1 MRVTKNNKKKIKL
14 LKVSLF
20 TILCS
25 FMFGVL
31 FLFVIF
37 IFTSSYLKSGKF
49 KRFIETKISQNLNI
63 EGEFDKFNWS
73 GPSLNSNEFSA
84 KGYADNPLSKIR
96 ANGIRA
102 NINLGAI
109 KNKTWEVS
117 SVDIN
122 QLNFLVNE
130 SDKKFS
136 NPYKNRVNEF
146 HKKESNWFKKLFFPN
161 KLIFKSIR
169 VSDINFDFNNYPLT
183 ILGRGISLNAE
194 ESSVSNSYKIK
205 AFNGGVWIDDFPKL
219 LLKEG
224 HFRNVGNKIIM
235 DSFDF
240 NLFDESRA
248 RLFGEIIAS
257 KSPSLDIEC
266 KLSDLPADKILPED
280 WIKKLKGLINIDINI
295 NGSVD
300 NSIIQGSAQLI
311 NGSLE
316 ALPIL
321 ERIDEFLGTSK
332 FRRLALNEFNITYS
346 VGKSR
351 SVNIDQFYSLT
362 HGTVCLTGIFSYK
375 NQKIDSGKYMIGIT
389 PETLKWLTLSKKE
402 ILDNVFTFNKY
413 DAFNKVFDLSNE
425 NDKLKIPPDGFK
437 WAVCQVDTDSPD
449 PFTSDI
455 RKQII
460 NSGGLALW
468 AELNGLS
475 KVGLEAL
482 DLIVKTSK
490 EKGIDINNLLST
502 ERYPI
507 DSESLKNIASKLE
520 ITEQMNLILD
530 QLTEDVFNL
539 PNKIFSDG
547 SSLLEK
553 FFLGN

>member
-1 MRVTKNNKKKIKL
+1 MTKNNKKKIKL

-25 FMFGVL
+25 FIFGVL

-49 KRFIETKISQNLNI
+49 KRLIETKISQNLNI

-73 GPSLNSNEFSA
+73 GTSLNSNEFSA
-84 KGYADNPLSKIR
+84 KGFADNPLSKIR

-122 QLNFLVNE
+122 QLNFLIDE

-136 NPYKNRVNEF
+136 NSYKNRVNEF
-146 HKKESNWFKKLFFPN
+146 DQNESNWFKKLFFPN
-161 KLIFKSIR
+161 QLIVKSFR
-169 VSDINFDFNNYPLT
+169 VNKINFDFNNYPLT

-194 ESSVSNSYKIK
+194 ESSVLNSYKIK

-248 RLFGEIIAS
+248 RVFGEIIAS

-295 NGSVD
+295 DGSVD
-300 NSIIQGSAQLI
+300 NPIIQGSAQLI

-402 ILDNVFTFNKY
+402 ILDNVFTFNKD
-413 DAFNKVFDLSNE
+413 DAFNEVFDLSNE

-490 EKGIDINNLLST
+490 EKGIDINNLLSS
-502 ERYPI
+502 ERYSL
-507 DSESLKNIASKLE
+507 DSESLKNIATKLE

-530 QLTEDVFNL
+530 QLTDDVFNL
-539 PNKIFSDG
+539 PNKIIRDG

>member
-1 MRVTKNNKKKIKL
+1 MTKNNKKKIKL

-25 FMFGVL
+25 FIFGVL

-136 NPYKNRVNEF
+136 NPHKNRVNEF
-146 HKKESNWFKKLFFPN
+146 HQKESNWFKKLFFPN
-161 KLIFKSIR
+161 KLIFKSFR
-169 VSDINFDFNNYPLT
+169 VNNINFDFNNYPLT

-194 ESSVSNSYKIK
+194 ESAVLNSYKIK

-300 NSIIQGSAQLI
+300 NPIIQGSAQLI

-402 ILDNVFTFNKY
+402 ILDNVFTFNKN

-437 WAVCQVDTDSPD
+437 WAVCQVDTDRPD

-530 QLTEDVFNL
+530 HLTEDVFNL
-539 PNKIFSDG
+539 PNKILSDG

>member
-1 MRVTKNNKKKIKL
+1 MTKNNKKKIKL

-20 TILCS
+20 TFLCS
-25 FMFGVL
+25 FIFGVL

-37 IFTSSYLKSGKF
+37 IFTSSYLKSVKF
-49 KRFIETKISQNLNI
+49 KRLIETKISQNLNI

-130 SDKKFS
+130 SDRKFS

-146 HKKESNWFKKLFFPN
+146 HQKESNWFKKLFFPN
-161 KLIFKSIR
+161 KLIFKSFR
-169 VSDINFDFNNYPLT
+169 VNNINFDFNNYPLT

-194 ESSVSNSYKIK
+194 ESSVLNSYKIK
-205 AFNGGVWIDDFPKL
+205 VFNGGVWIDDFPKL

-224 HFRNVGNKIIM
+224 HFINVGNKIIM

-502 ERYPI
+502 ERYPL

-539 PNKIFSDG
+539 PNKIFRDG

>member
-1 MRVTKNNKKKIKL
+1 MTKNNKKKIKL

-25 FMFGVL
+25 FIFGVL

-49 KRFIETKISQNLNI
+49 KRLIETKISQNLNI

-73 GPSLNSNEFSA
+73 GTSLNSNEFSA

-122 QLNFLVNE
+122 QLNFLIDE

-146 HKKESNWFKKLFFPN
+146 DQKESNWFKKLFFPN
-161 KLIFKSIR
+161 NLIVKSFG
-169 VSDINFDFNNYPLT
+169 VNNINFDFNNYPLT

-194 ESSVSNSYKIK
+194 ESSVLNSYKIK

-280 WIKKLKGLINIDINI
+280 WIKKLKGLINININI
-295 NGSVD
+295 DGSVD
-300 NSIIQGSAQLI
+300 NPIIHGSAKLI

-402 ILDNVFTFNKY
+402 ILNNVFTFNKD
-413 DAFNKVFDLSNE
+413 DAFNEVFDQSNE
-425 NDKLKIPPDGFK
+425 NDTLKIPPDGFK

-455 RKQII
+455 RNQII

-468 AELNGLS
+468 AELYGLS

-490 EKGIDINNLLST
+490 EKGININNLLSS
-502 ERYPI
+502 EGYSL

-520 ITEQMNLILD
+520 ITEQINLILN
-530 QLTEDVFNL
+530 QLTDDVFNL
-539 PNKIFSDG
+539 PNKIIRDG

>member
-1 MRVTKNNKKKIKL
+1 MTKNNKKKIKL

-25 FMFGVL
+25 FIFGVF

-49 KRFIETKISQNLNI
+49 KRLIETKISQNLNV

-73 GPSLNSNEFSA
+73 GTSLNSNEFSA

-96 ANGIRA
+96 VNGIRA

-122 QLNFLVNE
+122 QLNFLIDE

-136 NPYKNRVNEF
+136 NSYNNSVNEF
-146 HKKESNWFKKLFFPN
+146 DQKESNWFKNLFFPN
-161 KLIFKSIR
+161 KLILKSFR
-169 VSDINFDFNNYPLT
+169 VNNINFDFNNYPLT
-183 ILGRGISLNAE
+183 ILGRGISLSAE
-194 ESSVSNSYKIK
+194 ESSVLNSYKIK

-295 NGSVD
+295 DGSVD
-300 NSIIQGSAQLI
+300 NPIIQGSAQLI

-402 ILDNVFTFNKY
+402 ILDNVFTFNKD
-413 DAFNKVFDLSNE
+413 DAFNEVFDLSNE

-490 EKGIDINNLLST
+490 EKGIDINNLLSS
-502 ERYPI
+502 ERYSL
-507 DSESLKNIASKLE
+507 DSESLKKIATKLE

-530 QLTEDVFNL
+530 QLTDDVFNL
-539 PNKIFSDG
+539 PNKIIRDG

>member
-1 MRVTKNNKKKIKL
+1 MTKNNKKKIKL

-25 FMFGVL
+25 FIFGVF

-49 KRFIETKISQNLNI
+49 KRLIETKISQNLNV

-73 GPSLNSNEFSA
+73 GTSLNSNEFSA

-96 ANGIRA
+96 VNGIRA

-122 QLNFLVNE
+122 QLNFLIDE

-136 NPYKNRVNEF
+136 NSYNNSVNEF
-146 HKKESNWFKKLFFPN
+146 DQKESNWFKNLFFPN
-161 KLIFKSIR
+161 KLILKSFR
-169 VSDINFDFNNYPLT
+169 VNNINFDFNNYPLT

-194 ESSVSNSYKIK
+194 ESSVLNSYKIK

-295 NGSVD
+295 DGSVD
-300 NSIIQGSAQLI
+300 NPIIQGSAQLI

-402 ILDNVFTFNKY
+402 ILDNVFTFNKD
-413 DAFNKVFDLSNE
+413 DAFNEVFDLSNE

-490 EKGIDINNLLST
+490 EKGIDINNLLSS
-502 ERYPI
+502 ERYSL
-507 DSESLKNIASKLE
+507 DSESLKNIATKLE

-530 QLTEDVFNL
+530 QLTDDVFNL
-539 PNKIFSDG
+539 PNKIIRDG

>member
-194 ESSVSNSYKIK
+194 ESSVLNSYKIK
-205 AFNGGVWIDDFPKL
+205 AFNGGLWIDDFPKL

-502 ERYPI
+502 EPYPI

>member
-1 MRVTKNNKKKIKL
+1 
-14 LKVSLF
+14 
-20 TILCS
+20 
-25 FMFGVL
+25 
-31 FLFVIF
+31 
-37 IFTSSYLKSGKF
+37 
-49 KRFIETKISQNLNI
+49 
-63 EGEFDKFNWS
+63 
-73 GPSLNSNEFSA
+73 
-84 KGYADNPLSKIR
+84 
-96 ANGIRA
+96 
-102 NINLGAI
+102 
-109 KNKTWEVS
+109 
-117 SVDIN
+117 
-122 QLNFLVNE
+122 
-130 SDKKFS
+130 
-136 NPYKNRVNEF
+136 
-146 HKKESNWFKKLFFPN
+146 
-161 KLIFKSIR
+161 
-169 VSDINFDFNNYPLT
+169 
-183 ILGRGISLNAE
+183 
-194 ESSVSNSYKIK
+194 
-205 AFNGGVWIDDFPKL
+205 
-219 LLKEG
+219 
-224 HFRNVGNKIIM
+224 M

-295 NGSVD
+295 DGSVD
-300 NSIIQGSAQLI
+300 NPIIQGSAQLI

-362 HGTVCLTGIFSYK
+362 HGTVCLTGVFSYK
-375 NQKIDSGKYMIGIT
+375 NRKIDSGKYMIGIT

-402 ILDNVFTFNKY
+402 ILDNVFTFNKD
-413 DAFNKVFDLSNE
+413 DAFNEVFDLSNE

-490 EKGIDINNLLST
+490 GKGIDINNLLSS
-502 ERYPI
+502 ERYSL
-507 DSESLKNIASKLE
+507 DSESFKNIATKLE

-530 QLTEDVFNL
+530 QLTDDVFNL
-539 PNKIFSDG
+539 PNKIIRDG

>member
-1 MRVTKNNKKKIKL
+1 MTKNNKKKIKL

-20 TILCS
+20 TFLCS
-25 FMFGVL
+25 FIFGVL

-37 IFTSSYLKSGKF
+37 IFTSSYLKSVKF
-49 KRFIETKISQNLNI
+49 KRLIETKISQNLNV

-130 SDKKFS
+130 SDRKFS

-146 HKKESNWFKKLFFPN
+146 HQKESNWFKKLFFPN
-161 KLIFKSIR
+161 KLIFKSFR
-169 VSDINFDFNNYPLT
+169 VNNINFDFNNYPLT

-194 ESSVSNSYKIK
+194 ESSVLNSYKIK
-205 AFNGGVWIDDFPKL
+205 VFNGGVWIDDFPKL

-224 HFRNVGNKIIM
+224 HFINVGNKIIM

-502 ERYPI
+502 ERYPL

-539 PNKIFSDG
+539 PNKIFRDG

>member
-1 MRVTKNNKKKIKL
+1 MTKNNKKKIKL

-25 FMFGVL
+25 FIFGVL

-84 KGYADNPLSKIR
+84 TGYADNPLSKIR

-146 HKKESNWFKKLFFPN
+146 HQKESNWFKKLFFPN
-161 KLIFKSIR
+161 KLIFKSFR
-169 VSDINFDFNNYPLT
+169 VNNINFDFNNYPLT

-194 ESSVSNSYKIK
+194 ESAVLNSYKIK

-300 NSIIQGSAQLI
+300 NPIIQGSAQLI

-402 ILDNVFTFNKY
+402 ILDNVFTFNKD

-539 PNKIFSDG
+539 PNKILSDG

>member
-1 MRVTKNNKKKIKL
+1 MTKNNKKKIKL

-25 FMFGVL
+25 FIFGVL

-49 KRFIETKISQNLNI
+49 KRLIETKISQNLNV

-73 GPSLNSNEFSA
+73 GTSLNSNEFSA

-96 ANGIRA
+96 VDGIRA

-122 QLNFLVNE
+122 QLNFLIDE

-136 NPYKNRVNEF
+136 NPYRNRVNEF
-146 HKKESNWFKKLFFPN
+146 DQNESNWFKKLFFPN
-161 KLIFKSIR
+161 KLIVKSFR
-169 VSDINFDFNNYPLT
+169 VNKINFDFNNYPLT
-183 ILGRGISLNAE
+183 IHGRGISLNAE
-194 ESSVSNSYKIK
+194 ESSVLNSYKIK

-240 NLFDESRA
+240 NLFDDSRA

-295 NGSVD
+295 DGSVD
-300 NSIIQGSAQLI
+300 NPIIQGSAQLI

-332 FRRLALNEFNITYS
+332 FRKLALNEFNITYS

-402 ILDNVFTFNKY
+402 ILDNVFTFNKD
-413 DAFNKVFDLSNE
+413 DAFNEVFDLSNE

-490 EKGIDINNLLST
+490 EKGIDINNLLSS
-502 ERYPI
+502 ERYSL
-507 DSESLKNIASKLE
+507 DSESLKNIATKLE

-530 QLTEDVFNL
+530 QLTDDVFNL
-539 PNKIFSDG
+539 PNKIIRDG

>member
-1 MRVTKNNKKKIKL
+1 MTKNNKKKIKL

-25 FMFGVL
+25 FIFGVL

-37 IFTSSYLKSGKF
+37 IFTSSYLKSVKF
-49 KRFIETKISQNLNI
+49 KRLIETKISQNLNI

-122 QLNFLVNE
+122 QLNFLIDE

-161 KLIFKSIR
+161 KLIFKSFR

-402 ILDNVFTFNKY
+402 ILDNVFTFNKD

-539 PNKIFSDG
+539 PNKIFRDG

>member
-1 MRVTKNNKKKIKL
+1 MTKNNKKKIKL

-25 FMFGVL
+25 FIFGVL

-49 KRFIETKISQNLNI
+49 KRLIETKISQNLNI

-73 GPSLNSNEFSA
+73 GTSLNSNEFSA
-84 KGYADNPLSKIR
+84 KGYAENPLSKIR

-117 SVDIN
+117 SVEIN
-122 QLNFLVNE
+122 QLNFLIDE
-130 SDKKFS
+130 SDNKFS
-136 NPYKNRVNEF
+136 NSYKNRVNEF
-146 HKKESNWFKKLFFPN
+146 DQKESNWFKKLFFPN
-161 KLIFKSIR
+161 KLIVKSFR
-169 VSDINFDFNNYPLT
+169 VNNINFDFNNYPLT
-183 ILGRGISLNAE
+183 IFGRGISLNAE
-194 ESSVSNSYKIK
+194 ESSVLNSYKIK

-295 NGSVD
+295 DGSVD
-300 NSIIQGSAQLI
+300 NPIIQGSAQLI

-346 VGKSR
+346 AGKSH

-362 HGTVCLTGIFSYK
+362 HGTVCLTGVFSYK

-402 ILDNVFTFNKY
+402 ILDNVFTLNKD
-413 DAFNKVFDLSNE
+413 DAFNEVFDLSNE

-490 EKGIDINNLLST
+490 GKGIDINNLLSS
-502 ERYPI
+502 ERYSL
-507 DSESLKNIASKLE
+507 DSESLKNIATKLE

-530 QLTEDVFNL
+530 QLTDDVFNL
-539 PNKIFSDG
+539 PNKIIRDG

>member
-1 MRVTKNNKKKIKL
+1 MTKNNKKKIKL

-25 FMFGVL
+25 FIFGVL

-49 KRFIETKISQNLNI
+49 KRLIETKISQNLNI

-73 GPSLNSNEFSA
+73 GTSLNSNEFSA

-161 KLIFKSIR
+161 KLIFKSFR
-169 VSDINFDFNNYPLT
+169 VNNINFDFNNYPLT

-194 ESSVSNSYKIK
+194 ESSVLNSYKIK

-248 RLFGEIIAS
+248 RAFGEIIAS

-295 NGSVD
+295 DGSVD
-300 NSIIQGSAQLI
+300 NPIIQGSAQLI

-362 HGTVCLTGIFSYK
+362 HGTVCLTGVFSYK

-402 ILDNVFTFNKY
+402 ILDNVFTFNKD
-413 DAFNKVFDLSNE
+413 DAFNEVFDLSNE

-475 KVGLEAL
+475 KVGFEAL

-502 ERYPI
+502 ERYPL

-539 PNKIFSDG
+539 PNKIFRDG

>member
-1 MRVTKNNKKKIKL
+1 M
-14 LKVSLF
+14 
-20 TILCS
+20 
-25 FMFGVL
+25 
-31 FLFVIF
+31 
-37 IFTSSYLKSGKF
+37 
-49 KRFIETKISQNLNI
+49 
-63 EGEFDKFNWS
+63 
-73 GPSLNSNEFSA
+73 
-84 KGYADNPLSKIR
+84 
-96 ANGIRA
+96 
-102 NINLGAI
+102 
-109 KNKTWEVS
+109 
-117 SVDIN
+117 
-122 QLNFLVNE
+122 
-130 SDKKFS
+130 
-136 NPYKNRVNEF
+136 
-146 HKKESNWFKKLFFPN
+146 
-161 KLIFKSIR
+161 
-169 VSDINFDFNNYPLT
+169 
-183 ILGRGISLNAE
+183 
-194 ESSVSNSYKIK
+194 
-205 AFNGGVWIDDFPKL
+205 
-219 LLKEG
+219 
-224 HFRNVGNKIIM
+224 
-235 DSFDF
+235 
-240 NLFDESRA
+240 
-248 RLFGEIIAS
+248 
-257 KSPSLDIEC
+257 
-266 KLSDLPADKILPED
+266 
-280 WIKKLKGLINIDINI
+280 
-295 NGSVD
+295 
-300 NSIIQGSAQLI
+300 
-311 NGSLE
+311 
-316 ALPIL
+316 PIL

-402 ILDNVFTFNKY
+402 ILDNVFTFNKD
-413 DAFNKVFDLSNE
+413 DAFNEVFDLSNE

-490 EKGIDINNLLST
+490 EKGIDINNLLSS
-502 ERYPI
+502 ERYSL
-507 DSESLKNIASKLE
+507 DSESLKNIATKLE

-530 QLTEDVFNL
+530 QLTDDVFNL
-539 PNKIFSDG
+539 PNKIIRDG

>member
-1 MRVTKNNKKKIKL
+1 MTKNNKKKIKL

-25 FMFGVL
+25 FIFGVL

-146 HKKESNWFKKLFFPN
+146 HQKESNWFKKLFFPN
-161 KLIFKSIR
+161 KLIFKSFR
-169 VSDINFDFNNYPLT
+169 VNNINFDFNNYPLT

-194 ESSVSNSYKIK
+194 ESSVLNSYKIK

-300 NSIIQGSAQLI
+300 NPIIQGSAQLI

-346 VGKSR
+346 VGKSH

-375 NQKIDSGKYMIGIT
+375 NQNIDSGKYMIGIT

-402 ILDNVFTFNKY
+402 ILDNVFTFNKD

>member
-1 MRVTKNNKKKIKL
+1 MTKNNKKKIKL

-25 FMFGVL
+25 FIFGVF

-49 KRFIETKISQNLNI
+49 KRLIETKISQNLNV

-73 GPSLNSNEFSA
+73 GTSLNSNEFSA

-96 ANGIRA
+96 VNGIRA

-122 QLNFLVNE
+122 QLNFLIDE

-146 HKKESNWFKKLFFPN
+146 DQNESNWFKKLFFPN
-161 KLIFKSIR
+161 KLIFKSFR
-169 VSDINFDFNNYPLT
+169 VNNINFDFNNYPLT

-194 ESSVSNSYKIK
+194 ESSVLNSYKIK

-295 NGSVD
+295 DGSVD
-300 NSIIQGSAQLI
+300 NPIIQGSAQLI

-402 ILDNVFTFNKY
+402 ILDNVFTFNKD
-413 DAFNKVFDLSNE
+413 DAFNEVFDLSNE

-490 EKGIDINNLLST
+490 EKGIDINNLLSR
-502 ERYPI
+502 ERYSL
-507 DSESLKNIASKLE
+507 DSESLKNIATKLE

-530 QLTEDVFNL
+530 QLTDDVFNL
-539 PNKIFSDG
+539 PNKIIRDG

>member
-1 MRVTKNNKKKIKL
+1 MTKIKKKKIKL
-14 LKVSLF
+14 LKVSLL

-25 FMFGVL
+25 FIFGVL

-49 KRFIETKISQNLNI
+49 KRLIETKISQNLNV
-63 EGEFDKFNWS
+63 EGEFDNFNWS
-73 GPSLNSNEFSA
+73 GTSLNSNEFSA

-96 ANGIRA
+96 VDGIRA

-146 HKKESNWFKKLFFPN
+146 HQKESNWFKKLFFPN
-161 KLIFKSIR
+161 KLIFKSFR
-169 VSDINFDFNNYPLT
+169 VNNINFDFNNYPLT

-194 ESSVSNSYKIK
+194 ESSVLNSYKIK

-300 NSIIQGSAQLI
+300 NPIIQGSAQLI

-402 ILDNVFTFNKY
+402 ILDNVFTFNKD

-490 EKGIDINNLLST
+490 EKGIDINNLLSS
-502 ERYPI
+502 ERYSL
-507 DSESLKNIASKLE
+507 DSESLKNIATKLE

-530 QLTEDVFNL
+530 QLTDDVFNL
-539 PNKIFSDG
+539 PNKIIRDG

>member
-1 MRVTKNNKKKIKL
+1 MTKNNKKKIKL

-25 FMFGVL
+25 FIFGVL

-49 KRFIETKISQNLNI
+49 KRLIETKIGQNLNI

-73 GPSLNSNEFSA
+73 GTSLSSNEFSA
-84 KGYADNPLSKIR
+84 KGYAENPLSKIR

-122 QLNFLVNE
+122 QLNFLIDE
-130 SDKKFS
+130 SDNKFS
-136 NPYKNRVNEF
+136 NSYKNRVNELDQ
-146 HKKESNWFKKLFFPN
+146 KESNWFKKLFFPN
-161 KLIFKSIR
+161 KLIVKSFR
-169 VSDINFDFNNYPLT
+169 VNNINFDFNNYPLT
-183 ILGRGISLNAE
+183 ILGRGISLHAE
-194 ESSVSNSYKIK
+194 ESSVFNSYKIK
-205 AFNGGVWIDDFPKL
+205 TFNGGVWIDDFPKL

-224 HFRNVGNKIIM
+224 YFRNVGNKIIM

-248 RLFGEIIAS
+248 RLFGEIIPS

-295 NGSVD
+295 EGSFD
-300 NSIIQGSAQLI
+300 NPIIQGSAQLI

-362 HGTVCLTGIFSYK
+362 HGAVCLTGMFSYK

-402 ILDNVFTFNKY
+402 ILNNVFTFNKD
-413 DAFNKVFDLSNE
+413 DAFNEVFDLSNE

-437 WAVCQVDTDSPD
+437 WAVCKVDGHSPD

-468 AELNGLS
+468 AELYGLS
-475 KVGLEAL
+475 KVGLDAL
-482 DLIVKTSK
+482 DLIFKTSK
-490 EKGIDINNLLST
+490 EKGIDINNLLSS
-502 ERYPI
+502 ERYSL
-507 DSESLKNIASKLE
+507 DSESLKNIASKLG
-520 ITEQMNLILD
+520 ITEQMNLVLD
-530 QLTEDVFNL
+530 QLTDDVFKL
-539 PNKIFSDG
+539 PNGIIRDG

>member
-1 MRVTKNNKKKIKL
+1 
-14 LKVSLF
+14 
-20 TILCS
+20 
-25 FMFGVL
+25 
-31 FLFVIF
+31 
-37 IFTSSYLKSGKF
+37 
-49 KRFIETKISQNLNI
+49 
-63 EGEFDKFNWS
+63 
-73 GPSLNSNEFSA
+73 
-84 KGYADNPLSKIR
+84 
-96 ANGIRA
+96 
-102 NINLGAI
+102 
-109 KNKTWEVS
+109 
-117 SVDIN
+117 
-122 QLNFLVNE
+122 
-130 SDKKFS
+130 
-136 NPYKNRVNEF
+136 
-146 HKKESNWFKKLFFPN
+146 
-161 KLIFKSIR
+161 
-169 VSDINFDFNNYPLT
+169 
-183 ILGRGISLNAE
+183 
-194 ESSVSNSYKIK
+194 
-205 AFNGGVWIDDFPKL
+205 
-219 LLKEG
+219 
-224 HFRNVGNKIIM
+224 M

-295 NGSVD
+295 DGSVD
-300 NSIIQGSAQLI
+300 NPIIQGSAQLI

-402 ILDNVFTFNKY
+402 ILDNVFTFNKD
-413 DAFNKVFDLSNE
+413 DAFNEVFDLSNE

-460 NSGGLALW
+460 NSGGLAL
-468 AELNGLS
+468 
-475 KVGLEAL
+475 
-482 DLIVKTSK
+482 
-490 EKGIDINNLLST
+490 
-502 ERYPI
+502 
-507 DSESLKNIASKLE
+507 
-520 ITEQMNLILD
+520 
-530 QLTEDVFNL
+530 
-539 PNKIFSDG
+539 
-547 SSLLEK
+547 
-553 FFLGN
+553 

>member
-1 MRVTKNNKKKIKL
+1 MTKNNKKKIKL

-25 FMFGVL
+25 FIFGVL

-37 IFTSSYLKSGKF
+37 IFTSSYLKSVKF
-49 KRFIETKISQNLNI
+49 KRLIETKISQNLNI

-122 QLNFLVNE
+122 QLNFLIDE

-161 KLIFKSIR
+161 KLIFKSFR

-402 ILDNVFTFNKY
+402 ILDNVFTFNKD

>member
-1 MRVTKNNKKKIKL
+1 MTKNNKKKIKL

-25 FMFGVL
+25 FIFGVL

-37 IFTSSYLKSGKF
+37 IFTSSYLKSSKF
-49 KRFIETKISQNLNI
+49 KRFIETKIGQNLNI

-122 QLNFLVNE
+122 QLNFLIDE

-161 KLIFKSIR
+161 KLIFKSFR

-402 ILDNVFTFNKY
+402 ILDNVFTFNKD

-449 PFTSDI
+449 PFTSEI

-553 FFLGN
+553 FFLGY